1 MEKYTVNID
10 DNKFI
15 LSIAHTSNDSVEL
28 DLSQLELEYLEAY
41 QLVDGVPVLNE
52 MKKAELVAEA
62 SKREHDAHIEELKQF
77 LKDTDYIM
85 AETFEKVMALS
96 NPVTFIADIIKILVE
111 FKNKYAEVIA
121 QREEARQE
129 IEKG

>member
-1 MEKYTVNID
+1 MKINITLDTDNYVKDCWYSVHGIYNEKILEDVDPAYLNCYQLIGNKLVINDEKYVI
-10 DNKFI
+10 
-15 LSIAHTSNDSVEL
+15 E
-28 DLSQLELEYLEAY
+28 
-41 QLVDGVPVLNE
+41 
-52 MKKAELVAEA
+52 KAR
-62 SKREHDAHIEELKQF
+62 REHDDRINELKQY

-111 FKNKYAEVIA
+111 FKNRYADVIA
-121 QREEARQE
+121 QREEAREE

>member
-1 MEKYTVNID
+1 MNLYTVITDKDNFIISISHTAD
-10 DNKFI
+10 DNI
-15 LSIAHTSNDSVEL
+15 EL
-28 DLSQLELEYLEAY
+28 DLAQLELNYLNAY

-52 MKKAELVAEA
+52 MKKAELVAEEN
-62 SKREHDAHIEELKQF
+62 KREHDAHIEELKQF

-111 FKNKYAEVIA
+111 FKNRYAEVIA